1 MDEFDFRL
9 LSRKQLLKLCSYFS
23 LKLQGAMPNKFTSD
37 DELLGL
43 VCLNLRI
50 LNDGTVEPNNNIQN
64 SEYEIRILKGDIIR
78 MIII

>member
-1 MDEFDFRL
+1 
-9 LSRKQLLKLCSYFS
+9 
-23 LKLQGAMPNKFTSD
+23 MPNKFTSD